1 MKSISCRLIIL
12 DETGSACAK
21 DISGNLPE
29 VFLSREHHSW
39 SKPIIKAVKEK
50 YSLDIKILRTL
61 SETQSTRTQSC
72 ELPTESL
79 STSDLIWDTLD
90 SEGGNLDSLQDAN
103 VARSTPW
110 TQPGWNSEAESWV
123 SQALFELDIS
133 QIGRLIQHR
142 VWSVSYVA
150 YTETN
155 AGRIW
160 FKASP
165 THFATET
172 AVSHWMS
179 SKFPKSSPRVIA
191 WNQTRNWML
200 MKSFGARQWDESIK
214 QKSVGPYLKTLAQL
228 QRRSSLYKGDLTN
241 IGLPIKYPSLIT
253 KFIDFIGENPAEFQG
268 MVSTKIMNQISSM
281 LPELEKDAYVLE
293 SSIIPIGLEHGDL
306 DAGNVFI
313 QCNNP
318 IFTDW
323 SDSSISHPFYT
334 LASFWGTKINLDVI
348 TSYYLDEWSDY
359 GSPKQLLNE
368 YKSVGRTAAT
378 FRSASYLK
386 LKDKYPSASW
396 WELAPYLLQML
407 RLIPSMRPIYEIK
420 HS

>member
-1 MKSISCRLIIL
+1 
-12 DETGSACAK
+12 
-21 DISGNLPE
+21 
-29 VFLSREHHSW
+29 
-39 SKPIIKAVKEK
+39 
-50 YSLDIKILRTL
+50 
-61 SETQSTRTQSC
+61 
-72 ELPTESL
+72 
-79 STSDLIWDTLD
+79 
-90 SEGGNLDSLQDAN
+90 
-103 VARSTPW
+103 
-110 TQPGWNSEAESWV
+110 
-123 SQALFELDIS
+123 
-133 QIGRLIQHR
+133 
-142 VWSVSYVA
+142 
-150 YTETN
+150 
-155 AGRIW
+155 
-160 FKASP
+160 
-165 THFATET
+165 
-172 AVSHWMS
+172 
-179 SKFPKSSPRVIA
+179 
-191 WNQTRNWML
+191 
-200 MKSFGARQWDESIK
+200 
-214 QKSVGPYLKTLAQL
+214 
-228 QRRSSLYKGDLTN
+228 
-241 IGLPIKYPSLIT
+241 
-253 KFIDFIGENPAEFQG
+253 
-268 MVSTKIMNQISSM
+268 MNKISSV
-281 LPELEKDAYVLE
+281 LPELGKDANALE

-386 LKDKYPSASW
+386 LKDKYPSSSW